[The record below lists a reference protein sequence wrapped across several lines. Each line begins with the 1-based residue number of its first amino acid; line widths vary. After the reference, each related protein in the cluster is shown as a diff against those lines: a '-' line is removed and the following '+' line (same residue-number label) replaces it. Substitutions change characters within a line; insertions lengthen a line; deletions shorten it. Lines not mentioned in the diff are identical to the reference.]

1 MTVHVACGSLTEHLG
16 DDSRELCKHLIEQCP
31 ESVRILDNDEWL
43 PIHYL
48 LEHCQHQPVREVVVC
63 LMRAYPESFDMATVY
78 GDPPAPSSIPFI
90 QGIKPLLD
98 EEKEIKENI
107 VYLQEMTV
115 VFQDAVNEGT
125 DLN

>member
-1 MTVHVACGSLTEHLG
+1 
-16 DDSRELCKHLIEQCP
+16 
-31 ESVRILDNDEWL
+31 
-43 PIHYL
+43 
-48 LEHCQHQPVREVVVC
+48 
-63 LMRAYPESFDMATVY
+63 MRAYPESFDMATVY

-115 VFQDAVNEGT
+115 VFQDAVEGT
-125 DLN
+125 PNPAGAAFFVQRGLACLTCDAFGSWATSFTRDLKARKEQILTELQNECNVG

>member
-1 MTVHVACGSLTEHLG
+1 
-16 DDSRELCKHLIEQCP
+16 
-31 ESVRILDNDEWL
+31 
-43 PIHYL
+43 
-48 LEHCQHQPVREVVVC
+48 
-63 LMRAYPESFDMATVY
+63 MRAYPESFDMATVY

-115 VFQDAVNEGT
+115 VPRACLTCDAFGSWATSFTRDLKARKEQILTELQNECNVG
-125 DLN
+125 